1 MAPASPNPLAV
12 TAQAYAAASA
22 ASGLPGGR
30 EALNRY
36 ARFYRLGPA
45 GADPL
50 TAAWGPAAV
59 HRRLVSDSAE
69 GHVVKFTQLVPR
81 RLGVESPSEGSA
93 VRLAVNGG
101 GSDRV
106 ETESV
111 LIPMVGR
118 TRGRCYT
125 LCVSSQ
131 VGCAMGCG
139 FCQTAQMGLLRS
151 LTVEEIVG
159 QWYAA
164 RHLIDRPDP
173 EAEITNVV
181 FMGMGEPM
189 DNLEAVVGAIEVL
202 TDSRGPAMAMSR
214 ITVSTVGRLDGIRAL
229 GQHVHRP
236 GWHRLALAVSLNAP
250 TDEIRT
256 GLMPVNRAMPL
267 ARLREALAEWPIY
280 GGSHQCIE
288 YVLIPGVNDRP
299 EHADAVASFVL
310 GAEHRPAGNEPRYDG
325 PRLTAMVNVI
335 PYNPRDGSPWP
346 APDEGSVDAFME
358 RLKGHGVYVKRRRTK
373 GRDTMAACGQLGN
386 PALRRRPARV

>member
-1 MAPASPNPLAV
+1 MTPGAPNPLAM
-12 TAQAYAAASA
+12 TAQAYARASA

-45 GADPL
+45 GLKAPGPS
-50 TAAWGPAAV
+50 AGPAPV
-59 HRRLVSDSAE
+59 HRRLVSDSPE
-69 GHVVKFTQLVPR
+69 GQVVKFTQLVPR
-81 RLGVESPSEGSA
+81 RLGAEPTPGDAA
-93 VRLAVNGG
+93 VRLAVSGG
-101 GSDRV
+101 DDRV

-173 EAEITNVV
+173 EAPITNVV

-189 DNLEAVVGAIEVL
+189 DNLAAVVGAIEVL
-202 TDSRGPAMAMSR
+202 TDSRGPALAMSR
-214 ITVSTVGRLDGIRAL
+214 ITVSTVGRIDGIRAL
-229 GQHVHRP
+229 GRHVHRP

-250 TDEIRT
+250 TDEIRS

-288 YVLIPGVNDRP
+288 YVLIPGVNDRH

-310 GAEHRPAGNEPRYDG
+310 GAEHRPAGGEPRYDG

-346 APDEGSVDAFME
+346 APDEAVVDAFME
-358 RLKGHGVYVKRRRTK
+358 RLKSRGVYVKRRRTK